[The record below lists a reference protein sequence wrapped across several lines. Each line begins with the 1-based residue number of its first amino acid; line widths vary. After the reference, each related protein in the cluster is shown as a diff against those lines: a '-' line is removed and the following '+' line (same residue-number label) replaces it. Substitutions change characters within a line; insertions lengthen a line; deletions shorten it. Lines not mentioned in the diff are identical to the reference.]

1 MERYEYVLLN
11 KEMSERLGIGIST
24 LRKWAAS
31 LEKNGYGWEKNEDGT
46 RYYTRYDED
55 TLILFKTLVKEQKF
69 NLEQAAKVIV
79 SRRQGGRSLERAGG
93 ALQENKKESPNETH
107 SDTRS
112 LNPISTEPSVLTE
125 EAIQSL
131 MNYVKDQEQLNKSL
145 IEKIQEM
152 EQERNSYHAL
162 LEKIED
168 ERKADR
174 ELLKQVGQQLKRQE
188 ERTNERDKMLMENI
202 RSIQQLAAAKEEE
215 RKKKGFF
222 SNLFS
227 R

>member
-1 MERYEYVLLN
+1 
-11 KEMSERLGIGIST
+11 MSERLGIGIST
-24 LRKWAAS
+24 LRKWAAA

-46 RYYTRYDED
+46 RYYTRYDEE
-55 TLILFKTLVKEQKF
+55 TLILFKTLVQEQKF
-69 NLEQAAKVIV
+69 NLEQAAKIIV
-79 SRRQGGRSLERAGG
+79 SRRQGGRSLERAVP
-93 ALQENKKESPNETH
+93 ALQENKKESLNESR

-112 LNPISTEPSVLTE
+112 LNPISAEPSVLTE

-131 MNYVKDQEQLNKSL
+131 INYVKDQEQLNRSL

-152 EQERNSYHAL
+152 EQERRSYHSL
-162 LEKIED
+162 LEKIEE
-168 ERKADR
+168 ERKTDR

-188 ERTNERDKMLMENI
+188 ERANERDKTLMENI

-222 SNLFS
+222 SNLFGK
-227 R
+227 